1 MYENVFKQFIMFVTS
16 LDLSEIEIKKLASSL
31 KEPQIQKIINYLAE
45 NSDKAQW
52 CSILVDQILLPDN
65 LRLLMEQL

>member
-31 KEPQIQKIINYLAE
+31 KEPQIQKMINYLAE

-52 CSILVDQILLPDN
+52 CGILVDHILLPDD
-65 LRLLMEQL
+65 LRLLIELL